1 LRCIDSAAGACP
13 VVWRGRV
20 AIFGFVAPVILIL
33 AQEVSEVVRV
43 VRIRIPSLVVCC
55 CLAKQVFLIVFVLC
69 VVLEFLGIY
78 LGVLRRDVLAVLG
91 GEIERVSAGKRLKR
105 GLLVRSIEDED
116 IRLLELRLL
125 PCEGEDILV
134 A

>member
-1 LRCIDSAAGACP
+1 
-13 VVWRGRV
+13 
-20 AIFGFVAPVILIL
+20 
-33 AQEVSEVVRV
+33 VSEVVRV

-69 VVLEFLGIY
+69 VVLEFLGID

-134 A
+134 ARTARVVDAEIV